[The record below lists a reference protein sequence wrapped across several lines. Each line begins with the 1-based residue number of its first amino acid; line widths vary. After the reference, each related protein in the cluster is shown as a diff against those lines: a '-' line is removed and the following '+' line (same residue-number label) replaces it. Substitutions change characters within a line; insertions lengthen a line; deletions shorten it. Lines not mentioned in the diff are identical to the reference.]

1 MGSVRD
7 SVRSRCRDEQ
17 RRDAVPAPSAPPGGA
32 QGARARNGAEMAT
45 AGLTDSAAP
54 RAPPAPGTARDSPG
68 CWPPRARRSRS
79 AAGGHGS
86 SAGPNGP
93 AAASTPATGAG
104 LPAPEAGTARPRSLP
119 SHPHPR
125 TQHPR
130 SHLCP
135 TCSAWRVAKER
146 GAAEQRPPRGK
157 GHRPRFL
164 TPGPAERAAGKWPT
178 LHAPVLGARFP
189 QWQLRCPS
197 RCHLVPASPQ
207 TNAAR
212 GRPAATA
219 NRACA
224 CGRGRE
230 EAAAAA
236 RAARTCS
243 EGATAV
249 EGGAPP
255 PAASAPLGSGVARGD
270 FLVLVPRSPSRRAP
284 AGSANSGVLPPVAR
298 LIGS

>member
-1 MGSVRD
+1 
-7 SVRSRCRDEQ
+7 
-17 RRDAVPAPSAPPGGA
+17 
-32 QGARARNGAEMAT
+32 MAT

-164 TPGPAERAAGKWPT
+164 APGPAERAAGKWPT

-224 CGRGRE
+224 CGRG
-230 EAAAAA
+230 AS
-236 RAARTCS
+236 RAHLLGGGNGRGGR
-243 EGATAV
+243 GATARR
-249 EGGAPP
+249 ERAPRLRGCAGGLPRFSPTVSLPP
-255 PAASAPLGSGVARGD
+255 RACRLCKQWGPASCCTFNWFLNSLSVNRGAEQCPVSAPS
-270 FLVLVPRSPSRRAP
+270 FS
-284 AGSANSGVLPPVAR
+284 
-298 LIGS
+298 